1 LQPDG
6 PEDEGEAKRLR
17 KGSGDVASEIDS
29 PSVSLADK
37 MQRIRLTCPSDLR
50 IDWTPFTCCG
60 EMHEWEC
67 FAKAQTFALRLIR
80 SPLAKVA
87 HVKFGM
93 TQNPYF
99 RFTTLPH
106 DPASD
111 TTVEPHYLHW
121 SRMYVV
127 FGGSGS
133 DAGNLER
140 KLIAHFGGIPQYSDK
155 VRNILGGKDGV
166 VGDIGFTYMLVN
178 SLQEVTGHALA
189 LAKSLK
195 YDDKYVFCEH
205 CHTLMLQFENPQ
217 GVFAK
222 CCACSYVRL

>member
-1 LQPDG
+1 MWRCLTLCTDFAIALSPSDILRRYPCSLQPGG

-60 EMHEWEC
+60 GMHEWEC
-67 FAKAQTFALRLIR
+67 YANAQTFALRLIR

-121 SRMYVV
+121 SRTPCHCGEAWWMP
-127 FGGSGS
+127 
-133 DAGNLER
+133 NL
-140 KLIAHFGGIPQYSDK
+140 HQTCD
-155 VRNILGGKDGV
+155 
-166 VGDIGFTYMLVN
+166 
-178 SLQEVTGHALA
+178 QGHQHQ
-189 LAKSLK
+189 
-195 YDDKYVFCEH
+195 VW
-205 CHTLMLQFENPQ
+205 
-217 GVFAK
+217 
-222 CCACSYVRL
+222 